1 MNSVNPY
8 QSPELIDDHVE
19 ENAGKDANSSSPTV
33 DEPPINEASRQLT
46 RIGQTILVGYFSL
59 LLLVWLSLAFDVWN
73 YRTSGLPVYVRTH
86 HGLLWC
92 LLVLMM
98 FSLLGGVACSFTP
111 RRERFYLWAANTL
124 KMIVMWAGYWALL
137 SKRSGNFS
145 LNLIPLLL
153 AVLFALWMISE
164 SAILGFLRVSAIRNG
179 ARHVAHGCEVEI
191 GLMAVAA
198 GCFSA
203 WALFRLTA
211 EPSLL
216 SGLMMC
222 VTATMAIAVA
232 IAIWVLR
239 WFPIK

>member
-8 QSPELIDDHVE
+8 QSPELIDDHDE
-19 ENAGKDANSSSPTV
+19 EKAGRVADSTSPIV
-33 DEPPINEASRQLT
+33 SEPPIDETCRRLT
-46 RIGQTILVGYFSL
+46 RIGQTVLVGYFSL
-59 LLLVWLSLAFDVWN
+59 LLMVWLSLAFDVWN
-73 YRTSGLPVYVRTH
+73 NRSVGLPVYVRSH

-98 FSLLGGVACSFTP
+98 ISLLGGVACSFTP
-111 RRERFYLWAANTL
+111 RRERFYLWGANTL
-124 KMIVMWAGYWALL
+124 KMIVMWAGFWALL

-179 ARHVAHGCEVEI
+179 ARFAAHACELAI

-203 WALFRLTA
+203 WALLRLTA

-222 VTATMAIAVA
+222 VTATMAIAVS